1 MRSRAATVVLLAL
14 ALLALAAPARAEVY
28 VHRDGTA
35 DVVRV
40 GGDCSPCQHEDRP
53 DADVLRFAGD
63 YGRDL
68 RLTLTLGAVPRRGSA
83 GWLVRYGGRQWLTV
97 FLRVQRGRLTCST
110 LRWDEEDSER
120 VACTAIDASVD
131 PASGIFRATVPPA
144 WFGSPS
150 RIKLG
155 AGSLSVSRGSVHL
168 DDGLRRSFD
177 PTRPGLYLTAGSS
190 VARG

>member
-1 MRSRAATVVLLAL
+1 MRSRATTVVLLAL

-40 GGDCSPCQHEDRP
+40 GGDCSPCQHVDRP

-97 FLRVQRGRLTCST
+97 FLHLERGRLTCST
-110 LRWDEEDSER
+110 LRWDERTTRPVSC
-120 VACTAIDASVD
+120 AAIDASVD
-131 PASGIFRATVPPA
+131 RGTGVFRATVPPG

-150 RIKLG
+150 TVKLG
-155 AGSLSVSRGSVHL
+155 AGSLSESRASIHL
-168 DDGLRRSFD
+168 DDGLRRNFD
-177 PTRPGLYLTAGSS
+177 PTHPGLYLTAGPSIS
-190 VARG
+190 RG